1 MSGKATLSAE
11 NSGKLWTVGATPWS
25 RWGAQSQRSPS
36 WWGCWPL
43 PNNPTPSLG
52 LRPQWKILDTPLYSY
67 FLPYMHLTAP
77 PVPPSVNTIGLPQA
91 QVGLDATTIHVV
103 INGAVTFTEAT
114 IAITDGISEHRLN
127 AMYYLLSLINDVH
140 YFHIQVEL
148 NVS

>member
-1 MSGKATLSAE
+1 
-11 NSGKLWTVGATPWS
+11 
-25 RWGAQSQRSPS
+25 
-36 WWGCWPL
+36 
-43 PNNPTPSLG
+43 
-52 LRPQWKILDTPLYSY
+52 
-67 FLPYMHLTAP
+67 MHLTAP

-114 IAITDGISEHRLN
+114 IAITNGISEHRLN